1 MEIKT
6 EFSCGDKVYVLARH
20 HWPSKIESVSGP
32 LTVGQVRVS
41 VTDSAGI
48 DGEEVFDNYK
58 PKKGYE
64 ESYMLVET
72 GIGTGTVYGV
82 KNMFH
87 TSAGAHIE
95 ALRRNQL
102 IEGEEK

>member
-6 EFSCGDKVYVLARH
+6 EFSCGDKVYVLSRH
-20 HWPSKIESVSGP
+20 HWPSEVESVTGP

-41 VTDSAGI
+41 ITDSPGVE
-48 DGEEVFDNYK
+48 GEEMFDNYMAQK
-58 PKKGYE
+58 DYE
-64 ESYMLVET
+64 ETYMLVEA
-72 GIGTGTVYGV
+72 GIGSGTVFDV
-82 KNMFH
+82 KDLFH

-102 IEGEEK
+102 IEGEK

>member
-6 EFSCGDKVYVLARH
+6 EFSCGDKVYVLSRH
-20 HWPSKIESVSGP
+20 NWPSKVESVSGP
-32 LTVGQVRVS
+32 LTVGQVRVE

-48 DGEEVFDNYK
+48 DGEETFDNYK
-58 PKKGYE
+58 AIKNYE
-64 ESYMLVET
+64 EGYMLVET
-72 GIGTGTVYGV
+72 GIGTGTIYDVRD
-82 KNMFH
+82 MFH

-102 IEGEEK
+102 IEGEGK